1 MESGA
6 CRRWVAGENNE
17 EPSITL
23 GTYLLLRT
31 SAGLQVNRSPQPWP
45 GDLAWW
51 MRAFWLIL
59 RLLGQ
64 IYFTFSG
71 YTLPGP
77 GLAPPHGKA
86 SVGGASW
93 DQLPGMGLGR
103 RLGWDGGKAAQL
115 GVKSPVVSVTDH
127 KRD

>member
-23 GTYLLLRT
+23 GTCLLLRT

-51 MRAFWLIL
+51 MRVFWLIL

-103 RLGWDGGKAAQL
+103 RLGVGWRKGCPARGE
-115 GVKSPVVSVTDH
+115 VSSGICH
-127 KRD
+127 